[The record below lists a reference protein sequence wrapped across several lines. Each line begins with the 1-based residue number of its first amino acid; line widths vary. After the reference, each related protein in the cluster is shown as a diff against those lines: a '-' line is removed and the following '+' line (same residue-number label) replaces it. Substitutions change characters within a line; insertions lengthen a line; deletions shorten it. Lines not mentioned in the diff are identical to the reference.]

1 MRRAIRAGIVVGL
14 GLALAGVPSGVGLA
28 QEEAETARTPPAP
41 EVKDARNTTAGAVYE
56 VSDPCE
62 DIAPGAA
69 SMEPE
74 QAIEEDPGTNAH
86 REWVESIWNMP

>member
-14 GLALAGVPSGVGLA
+14 ALAFAGVPGTGFA
-28 QEEAETARTPPAP
+28 QDETVTTPESQEAAAKAKGPC
-41 EVKDARNTTAGAVYE
+41 E

-62 DIAPGAA
+62 DINLGAA

-74 QAIEEDPGTNAH
+74 PDQAIEEAPGTKAH
-86 REWVESIWNMP
+86 REWVESVWNTP

>member
-14 GLALAGVPSGVGLA
+14 ALAFAGVPGTGFA
-28 QEEAETARTPPAP
+28 QDETVTTPASQEAAAKAKGPC
-41 EVKDARNTTAGAVYE
+41 E

-62 DIAPGAA
+62 DVNLGAA

-74 QAIEEDPGTNAH
+74 PDQAIEEGPGTKAH
-86 REWVESIWNMP
+86 REWVESVWNTP